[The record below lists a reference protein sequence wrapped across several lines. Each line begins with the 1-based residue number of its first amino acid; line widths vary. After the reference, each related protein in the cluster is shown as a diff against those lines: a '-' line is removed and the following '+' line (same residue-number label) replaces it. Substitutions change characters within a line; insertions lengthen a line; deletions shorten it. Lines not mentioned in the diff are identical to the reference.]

1 MKKYVAFILLLFCV
15 VSISAQ
21 QDSIKPSESNSP
33 IKIEKLSKSPEF
45 PGGHQAFVKKIL
57 SNFRTP
63 LLTKLNI
70 SSAKAIATFVVE
82 KDGSMDNI
90 RIESSE
96 NEIVK
101 KEFLKALQNINTKW
115 IPGEINGEKTSTR
128 MRQPLVFIA
137 D

>member
-1 MKKYVAFILLLFCV
+1 MKKYAAFILLLFCV

-63 LLTKLNI
+63 LLTKLNN

>member
-1 MKKYVAFILLLFCV
+1 M
-15 VSISAQ
+15 
-21 QDSIKPSESNSP
+21 
-33 IKIEKLSKSPEF
+33 EKSSKNPEF

-63 LLTKLNI
+63 LLSKLNI

-82 KDGSMDNI
+82 KDGSMGSI
-90 RIESSE
+90 KIESSE

-101 KEFLKALQNINTKW
+101 KEFLKALQSINTKW

>member
-1 MKKYVAFILLLFCV
+1 MKKNLAIIFLLFCIA
-15 VSISAQ
+15 SISAQ
-21 QDSIKPSESNSP
+21 QDSIKPIESNVP
-33 IKIEKLSKSPEF
+33 IKMEKSSKNPEF

-63 LLTKLNI
+63 LLSKLNI

-82 KDGSMDNI
+82 KDGSMGSI
-90 RIESSE
+90 KIESSE

-101 KEFLKALQNINTKW
+101 KEFLKALQSINTKW

-137 D
+137 E

>member
-1 MKKYVAFILLLFCV
+1 MKKHLAIIFLLFCIA
-15 VSISAQ
+15 SISAQ
-21 QDSIKPSESNSP
+21 QDSIKPIESNVP
-33 IKIEKLSKSPEF
+33 IKMEKSSKNPEF

-63 LLTKLNI
+63 LLSKLNI

-82 KDGSMDNI
+82 KDGSMGSI
-90 RIESSE
+90 KIESSE

-101 KEFLKALQNINTKW
+101 KEFLKALQSINTKW

-137 D
+137 E